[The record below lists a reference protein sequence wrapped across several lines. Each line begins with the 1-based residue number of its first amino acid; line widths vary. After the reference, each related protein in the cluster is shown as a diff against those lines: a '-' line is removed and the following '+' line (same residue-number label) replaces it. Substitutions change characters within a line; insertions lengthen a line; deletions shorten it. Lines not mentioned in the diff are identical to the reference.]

1 MSGYIKG
8 EHVHLKIQDEGR
20 GISQKDLPKFL
31 IEVIHQLLIVMK
43 QLLRVWDYIWL
54 TVLKHN

>member
-20 GISQKDLPKFL
+20 GISQKDLPRIL